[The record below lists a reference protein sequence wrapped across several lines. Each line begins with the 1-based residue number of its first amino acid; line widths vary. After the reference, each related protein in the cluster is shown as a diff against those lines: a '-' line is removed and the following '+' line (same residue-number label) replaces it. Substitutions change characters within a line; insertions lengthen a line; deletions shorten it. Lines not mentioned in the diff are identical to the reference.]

1 MYSNDNIFG
10 LLIYQLVLIYIQ
22 ININPNLK
30 LKKMKHLFIYFIA
43 IAATSFSSCSK
54 NNAAESDTV
63 VPTSFLKALIN
74 GVEVEFTNV
83 KVVKQV
89 VSDQGEPYTDLIVTA
104 TAKNDS
110 NKTINF
116 NLEYLQLGTETC
128 YYFNYTNGNL
138 DFFSRPENS
147 LVVNITTNTTN
158 NLKGTFIGKL
168 YDASNTEFVTIP
180 NGSFDIIF

>member
-1 MYSNDNIFG
+1 
-10 LLIYQLVLIYIQ
+10 
-22 ININPNLK
+22 
-30 LKKMKHLFIYFIA
+30 MKRLFIFFIA

-54 NNAAESDTV
+54 NNAAESAPV

-74 GVEVEFTNV
+74 GVNVEFNNV

-89 VSDQGEPYTDLIVTA
+89 VPNEGQPYTDLIVTA
-104 TAKNDS
+104 TTKDDNAKS
-110 NKTINF
+110 ITF

-128 YYFNYTNGNL
+128 YYFDYTNGDL
-138 DFFSRPENS
+138 DYNSRPENS
-147 LVVNITTNTTN
+147 FVVNITSNTTN

-180 NGSFDIIF
+180 NGSFDITF